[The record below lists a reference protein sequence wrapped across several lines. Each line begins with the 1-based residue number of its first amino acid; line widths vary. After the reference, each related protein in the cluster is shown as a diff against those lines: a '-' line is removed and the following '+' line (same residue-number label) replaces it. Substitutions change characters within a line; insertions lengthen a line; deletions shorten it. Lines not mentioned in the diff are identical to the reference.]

1 MPLRDLLSKARPY
14 APYGVYGLT
23 AGTVA
28 GAPGSEYYG
37 PILGAVGNLFDL
49 PGSSVR
55 DLLAGENPFDQWA
68 SPLSGD
74 NRATGRDVLERF
86 GMRANRETGMAGW
99 LDDPMEG
106 LRDLAGFGVELATDP
121 LNFASMFKLGK
132 LFRTGKSAAA
142 HNAALDALQRNPERQ
157 RLGQQM
163 SEAFGESGDHTMA
176 LIDAATIRQGRDP
189 GLVYGSLTVKNL
201 ERAATGVA
209 AATAAAEMMMPDSPG
224 PNPLTLNQPSL
235 PDLSRPLFPRLMEDE
250 AIDLFSGNITHDQ
263 YNALIDTPGYDSSIP
278 RTPRLKTPKYVDFIE
293 NLWSK
298 RRYDREEL
306 PNENYRSAHKEVEKE
321 VEAMGLV
328 PGSAQAAHA
337 YHEKMQPK
345 IEALGRLGKNPTDD
359 VTSFVGTNVGSRI
372 DIKEFAR
379 GNPIGTLHFKDGPV
393 QYVRAVQLLPQRG
406 KALVEFGLAS
416 NNKTQIAN
424 PLVEH
429 KIAEKNVSL
438 VASGE
443 GSKNSWAVMSG
454 QVGPTATREQVRE
467 AVMQAM
473 QDPQWQQVGFNPER
487 HSYFYLQGDHRTRV
501 TGADEVLQYGDLV
514 LAKNPRTEMM
524 GSEGIRQRLQAVGLI
539 PDDVSPRALYQQAA
553 VDGDPRAQIQ
563 FTPEGAVI
571 TPFAPDASTAPH
583 EVGHYLD
590 RLLRP
595 RSQRTRN
602 AEEAFA
608 GGLENYLA
616 TTQTSSPGMAN
627 AMGYFNREIP
637 RVYDPQYGF
646 RNLPA
651 RGGEDYGDLFGITD
665 TTSPLDRQQ
674 VPDLATP
681 AGQMLLR
688 NILARFNPYGGV
700 Q

>member
-1 MPLRDLLSKARPY
+1 MPLREMLTKARPY

-23 AGTVA
+23 AGAVA

-74 NRATGRDVLERF
+74 NRASGRDVLERF

-106 LRDLAGFGVELATDP
+106 LRDLAGFGVELVTDP
-121 LNFASMFKLGK
+121 LNFASMLKLGK

-163 SEAFGESGDHTMA
+163 SEAFGESGNHTMA

-209 AATAAAEMMMPDSPG
+209 AATATAEMMTPDSPG
-224 PNPLTLNQPSL
+224 PNPLTLNQPGHN
-235 PDLSRPLFPRLMEDE
+235 RPRLMQDE
-250 AIDLFSGNITHDQ
+250 ASRLFERQISPDEFNRLIDESGN
-263 YNALIDTPGYDSSIP
+263 A
-278 RTPRLKTPKYVDFIE
+278 PKVKPPEYFQTIE
-293 NLWSK
+293 NAWRQVKPRQGMTVL
-298 RRYDREEL
+298 DDAT
-306 PNENYRSAHKEVEKE
+306 P
-321 VEAMGLV
+321 LV
-328 PGSAQAAHA
+328 GSD
-337 YHEKMQPK
+337 
-345 IEALGRLGKNPTDD
+345 I
-359 VTSFVGTNVGSRI
+359 GSRI
-372 DIKEFAR
+372 DIRENDK
-379 GNPIGTLHFKDGPV
+379 GNPVVSLHSRQGPV
-393 QYVRAVQLLPQRG
+393 QYVKAVQLLPQSG
-406 KALVEFGLAS
+406 KPLVEFGLV
-416 NNKTQIAN
+416 NRNDKTTIAN
-424 PLVEH
+424 PLDEYVFS
-429 KIAEKNVSL
+429 EKTVSP
-438 VASGE
+438 VASGDM
-443 GSKNSWAVMSG
+443 SKSSWAVMSG
-454 QVGPTATREQVRE
+454 QVGPIAASEQVRE

-473 QDPQWQQVGFNPER
+473 RDPQWQQVGFNPER

-501 TGADEVLQYGDLV
+501 TGADEVLQYGNLV

-524 GSEGIRQRLQAVGLI
+524 GSEGIRQRLQAAGLN
-539 PDDVSPRALYQQAA
+539 PDEVSPRALYQQAA
-553 VDGDPRAQIQ
+553 VEGTPRAQIQ

-595 RSQRTRN
+595 RSQRTRD

-616 TTQTSSPGMAN
+616 TTQTSSPEMAD
-627 AMGYFNREIP
+627 AMSYFNREIP

-674 VPDLATP
+674 SPDLATP